1 MLLDDLNY
9 WTLGAGVLIWAA
21 VGALWYAPFAFGRAW
36 AAAHGKEGAEVRLGV
51 EQLTGLFLA
60 LAAAFLIGV
69 VIKWYGM
76 AGGAVTWSTGAAIGL
91 LLWLGGAWPIRT
103 FELLT
108 RRTGV
113 ALYLIDLGNMAVVY
127 ALMGAVIGSWG

>member
-1 MLLDDLNY
+1 MLLDDTNF
-9 WTLGAGVLIWAA
+9 WALGAGMLIWAG
-21 VGALWYAPFAFGRAW
+21 VGGLWYAPFMFGKAW
-36 AAAHGKEGAEVRLGV
+36 AAAQGKPCGQVRLGV
-51 EQLTGLFLA
+51 EQLTGLLLA

-76 AGGAVTWSTGAAIGL
+76 AGGTVTWTTGTAVGL

-113 ALYLIDLGNMAVVY
+113 VLYAIDLGNMVVVY
-127 ALMGAVIGSWG
+127 ALMGAVIGGWS